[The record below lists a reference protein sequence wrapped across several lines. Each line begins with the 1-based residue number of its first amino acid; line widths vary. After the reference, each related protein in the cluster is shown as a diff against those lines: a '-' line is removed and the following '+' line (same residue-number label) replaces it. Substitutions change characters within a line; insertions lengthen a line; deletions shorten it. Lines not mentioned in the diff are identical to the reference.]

1 MSGCHVGHVVDDNF
15 LKYILRFPSYE
26 DYGIH
31 KKTEY
36 ETDLEAESLDV
47 EEVSNMTSNSSLEK
61 FGKKSYKDIIWQW
74 DDAAWIMCAVLM
86 TFTMQVVFF
95 GVQGDDLKVIL
106 IIFTILIIQTGFAI
120 LEGGCTTLKNEVSS
134 LFTKMKLM
142 AIMSM
147 MSFLFR

>member
-1 MSGCHVGHVVDDNF
+1 MDDNF

-61 FGKKSYKDIIWQW
+61 LGKKSYKDIIWQW

-86 TFTMQVVFF
+86 TFTMQVK
-95 GVQGDDLKVIL
+95 QEDEGDIGGKGSDHVVRPITR
-106 IIFTILIIQTGFAI
+106 FCSEFA
-120 LEGGCTTLKNEVSS
+120 LSDRLCHLRGGMHYPEE
-134 LFTKMKLM
+134 
-142 AIMSM
+142 
-147 MSFLFR
+147 

>member
-1 MSGCHVGHVVDDNF
+1 MDDNF

-47 EEVSNMTSNSSLEK
+47 EEVSNMTSNSSLENL
-61 FGKKSYKDIIWQW
+61 GKKSYKDIIWQW

-86 TFTMQVVFF
+86 TFTMQVVFV
-95 GVQGDDLKVIL
+95 GVQGDDLKVIF
-106 IIFTILIIQTGFAI
+106 IIFIILIIQTGFAI

-142 AIMSM
+142 TIMSM

>member
-1 MSGCHVGHVVDDNF
+1 MYDNF

-61 FGKKSYKDIIWQW
+61 LGKKSYKDIIWQW

-86 TFTMQVVFF
+86 TFTMQVK
-95 GVQGDDLKVIL
+95 QEDEGDFDYRQRSL
-106 IIFTILIIQTGFAI
+106 IML
-120 LEGGCTTLKNEVSS
+120 
-134 LFTKMKLM
+134 
-142 AIMSM
+142 
-147 MSFLFR
+147 

>member
-1 MSGCHVGHVVDDNF
+1 MSCYHVLDNNV

-61 FGKKSYKDIIWQW
+61 LEKKSYKDIIWQW

-86 TFTMQVVFF
+86 TFTMQVVFV
-95 GVQGDDLKVIL
+95 GDLKVIANVDHL
-106 IIFTILIIQTGFAI
+106 YHLYHLDHTDRLCN
-120 LEGGCTTLKNEVSS
+120 LGGRMYNSEE
-134 LFTKMKLM
+134 
-142 AIMSM
+142 
-147 MSFLFR
+147 

>member
-1 MSGCHVGHVVDDNF
+1 MSGYHVLDDNF

-61 FGKKSYKDIIWQW
+61 LGKKSYKDIIWQW

-86 TFTMQVVFF
+86 TFTMQVVFV
-95 GVQGDDLKVIL
+95 GVQGDDLKVIANVDHL
-106 IIFTILIIQTGFAI
+106 DHLYHLYHTERLCN
-120 LEGGCTTLKNEVSS
+120 LGGRMYNS
-134 LFTKMKLM
+134 
-142 AIMSM
+142 
-147 MSFLFR
+147 

>member
-1 MSGCHVGHVVDDNF
+1 MRHRSWTITGDFIQEMSGCHVLEDNF

-61 FGKKSYKDIIWQW
+61 LGKKSYKDIIWQW

-86 TFTMQVVFF
+86 TFTMQVK
-95 GVQGDDLKVIL
+95 QEDEGDFDYRQRSL
-106 IIFTILIIQTGFAI
+106 IML
-120 LEGGCTTLKNEVSS
+120 
-134 LFTKMKLM
+134 
-142 AIMSM
+142 
-147 MSFLFR
+147 